1 MTHMEAMGR
10 YVKEIGHVG
19 VARVSHGMAEVK
31 LLCFRWLSPFLKLP
45 AYEDG
50 TECSE
55 TVAYKIQ
62 TPGNYSEE
70 STQDKKWKI
79 TKFYKIKWQHPEP
92 CVYGRSMV
100 QILVR
105 SPATLCSS
113 VVLISPS
120 SKY

>member
-1 MTHMEAMGR
+1 MQATGTC
-10 YVKEIGHVG
+10 VKDTAGAG
-19 VARVSHGMAEVK
+19 VRRVSHGKVEIK

-45 AYEDG
+45 ACEDG

-55 TVAYKIQ
+55 TLAHKIQ
-62 TPGNYSEE
+62 TPGNYPEKSIK
-70 STQDKKWKI
+70 DKKSKI
-79 TKFYKIKWQHPEP
+79 KLYKIQWQHPAP
-92 CVYGRSMV
+92 CVYGRSTV

-105 SPATLCSS
+105 SSATQSFS